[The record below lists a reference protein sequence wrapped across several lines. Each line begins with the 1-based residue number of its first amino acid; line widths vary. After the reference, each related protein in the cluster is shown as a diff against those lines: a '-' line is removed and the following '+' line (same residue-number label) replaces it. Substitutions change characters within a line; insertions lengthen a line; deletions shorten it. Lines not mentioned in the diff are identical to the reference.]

1 MLLIPLH
8 SFVMKVVLRTLIL
21 VALIL
26 TVAVL
31 KQTGKHIW
39 TFGLPN
45 FILYLMLVV
54 PSLSN

>member
-1 MLLIPLH
+1 
-8 SFVMKVVLRTLIL
+8 MKVVLRTLIL